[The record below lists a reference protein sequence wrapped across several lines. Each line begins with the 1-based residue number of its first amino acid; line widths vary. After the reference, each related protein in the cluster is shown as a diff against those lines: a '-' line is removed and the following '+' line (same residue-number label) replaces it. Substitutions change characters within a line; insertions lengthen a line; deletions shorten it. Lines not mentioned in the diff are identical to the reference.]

1 MRTPVDARKATV
13 VGVGDWL
20 SQIVVVI
27 KQAIPPSLR
36 RALVALIAAALLG
49 AAGWVTFALVL
60 PQYTPT
66 YKTQFLVD
74 TAGEPAAVRDS
85 LRKVM
90 GNAGDRDALALRTF
104 GGECGAEGNTTQL
117 VDFDT
122 GNRTEI
128 AAAAATLRE
137 TGEPTLVRG
146 VVEAVADFDT
156 PFSRD
161 AKQVNRIIVI
171 TRHGTDA
178 CDDDA
183 SYAAREIATRI
194 AAADLAVEFRL
205 IGYQVPPDQRDRLT
219 TIATGMDAP
228 APAFA
233 ETPEELD
240 STVEWVTNTEPVL
253 RDAQSVVDTLNGTVD
268 KVNTAV
274 RATVDGR
281 LDAAEENLSAAG
293 DAVTDDPF
301 EDLEARRKTTSSQ
314 EVHDRAAGL
323 RDLQGRLVDA
333 AERLLSAAQS
343 GEPLT
348 ERLAEFKQVADKYNT
363 EVHSMNQTL
372 ATLRAEGPGGRS

>member
-1 MRTPVDARKATV
+1 VKAHVDARDATV

-20 SQIVVVI
+20 RQTIVVI
-27 KQAIPPSLR
+27 RQAIPPSLR
-36 RALVALIAAALLG
+36 RALVVLIAAALLG
-49 AAGWVTFALVL
+49 AAGWVTFAFVL
-60 PQYTPT
+60 PQFTPT

-85 LRKVM
+85 LRKVV

-104 GGECGAEGNTTQL
+104 GGECGAADNTTQL

-128 AAAAATLRE
+128 ADAAASLRAR
-137 TGEPTLVRG
+137 GEPTLVRG

-171 TRHGTDA
+171 TSHGTDA
-178 CDDDA
+178 CD
-183 SYAAREIATRI
+183 SEYAAREIATRI
-194 AAADLAVEFRL
+194 AEADLAVEFRL
-205 IGYQVPPDQRDRLT
+205 IGYQVPPDQRDRLA

-228 APAFA
+228 APTFA

-240 STVEWVTNTEPVL
+240 NTVEWVTNSEPVL
-253 RDAQSVVDTLNGTVD
+253 RDAQSVVDTLNDTVD

-281 LDAAEENLSAAG
+281 LDVASDQLSEADA
-293 DAVTDDPF
+293 AVTDDSF
-301 EDLEARRKTTSSQ
+301 EDLEARRKTPSSQ
-314 EVHDRAAGL
+314 EVHDRAAGV
-323 RDLQGRLVDA
+323 REVQGRVVDA
-333 AERLLSAAQS
+333 AERLLSAARE

-348 ERLAEFKQVADKYNT
+348 DRLAEFKQVADEYNT
-363 EVHSMNQTL
+363 EVHAMNQTL
-372 ATLRAEGPGGRS
+372 AALRAEGPGGQP